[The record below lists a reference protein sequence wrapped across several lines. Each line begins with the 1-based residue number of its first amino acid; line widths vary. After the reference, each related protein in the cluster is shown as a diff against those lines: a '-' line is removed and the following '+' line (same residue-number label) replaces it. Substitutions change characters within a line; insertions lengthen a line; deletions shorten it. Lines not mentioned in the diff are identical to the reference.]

1 MELSTTRKVFLF
13 FLHPTFISN
22 TKMFNPP
29 LFFLKIKSIL
39 LHIYT
44 GYACIMSFMG
54 RQFSYYIDYP
64 CDYYHKETNFFFLS
78 RVPII
83 KFSIPRNEFI
93 MSKSISNLIFLFMK
107 QCNLIALFAIWYLG
121 KEVRHQ
127 KLKGPLKH
135 SMTLFTLFKESVN
148 YFKLVVCQWLLF
160 FVKYFRMF

>member
-13 FLHPTFISN
+13 FFLNPTFISN

-29 LFFLKIKSIL
+29 PFFFFNKKHPLT
-39 LHIYT
+39 YT
-44 GYACIMSFMG
+44 GYDCIMSFMG
-54 RQFSYYIDYP
+54 RQFSYYIDYL

-121 KEVRHQ
+121 KEVPHQ

-135 SMTLFTLFKESVN
+135 SMTLFILFKESVN